1 MRRNIF
7 TGYIIRN
14 RLNLETFFEP
24 IIDFIEI
31 GPVPLRELYMRLSS
45 RTAQAKTPKYWS
57 ERICNR
63 KFDTYYFPTPSVL
76 KIRIKNLKVL
86 LCGDNTKISSWLSH
100 LYLDPYGP
108 LESSLPY
115 FFLFLLFVFVCNVYY
130 LFSLL
135 LIGILLLR
143 PDESIKTPDSY

>member
-1 MRRNIF
+1 
-7 TGYIIRN
+7 
-14 RLNLETFFEP
+14 
-24 IIDFIEI
+24 
-31 GPVPLRELYMRLSS
+31 MRLSS
-45 RTAQAKTPKYWS
+45 RTAQAKTPKYWF

-63 KFDTYYFPTPSVL
+63 KFETSYFPIPSVL
-76 KIRIKNLKVL
+76 TIGIKNPKVL
-86 LCGDNTKISSWLSH
+86 LWGNNTKISSWLSR

-115 FFLFLLFVFVCNVYY
+115 FFLFLLFVFVYNVYY

-143 PDESIKTPDSY
+143 PYESIKTPDSY